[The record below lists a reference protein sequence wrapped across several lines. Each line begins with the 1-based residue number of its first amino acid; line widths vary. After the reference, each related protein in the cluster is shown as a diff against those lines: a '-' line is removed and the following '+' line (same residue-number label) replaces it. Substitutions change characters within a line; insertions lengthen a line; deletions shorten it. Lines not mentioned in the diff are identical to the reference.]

1 MMKKEIQNNYNT
13 IYLLFFII
21 ELVNIAENMNLLE
34 HDVEENKKSFILYV
48 ILFVLIPVNP
58 HSIPVN

>member
-1 MMKKEIQNNYNT
+1 MKKEIQNNYNT

-21 ELVNIAENMNLLE
+21 ELVNIAENMNLSE